1 MNVTMNLNDAPAE
14 GIHKPVCEIELLI
27 HAFSVNNPGLTVKK
41 SEVLKYSATAE
52 KNCIMLQRG
61 SIAMRR
67 RGDGMVVT
75 SERAPFIFG
84 LENQPGISDTMYL
97 HCLEECDI
105 RFISLEQANTIV
117 ATENLWKAFVHV
129 LIYTTSRVF
138 EHCTQVHHMSAY
150 DIIRYQLYE
159 LLKESEEVRMS
170 TTVAKYIKSRTYL
183 SRSGIMRILSELKT
197 GKYISID
204 NGILKGINYL
214 PKKY

>member
-1 MNVTMNLNDAPAE
+1 MNLNDELAE
-14 GIHKPVCEIELLI
+14 GVKKPVGEIDILI
-27 HAFSVNNPGLTVKK
+27 KAFSSDRPLLTVKK
-41 SEVLKYSATAE
+41 SEVLKYSSTAE
-52 KNCIMLQRG
+52 QNCIMLKRG

-67 RGDGMVVT
+67 RGDGMVVS

-84 LENQPGISDTMYL
+84 LENQPGITDTMYL

-105 RFISLEQANTIV
+105 QFISLEQANSIV
-117 ATENLWKAFVHV
+117 ASANLWKAFVHV

-159 LLKESEEVRMS
+159 LVKESEEVRKS

-197 GKYISID
+197 GKYINID
-204 NGILKGINYL
+204 NGILKSINYL